1 MKLKVQI
8 SIALIIAA
16 IGLGTTGYF
25 KLQQDQIDSQTAQ
38 AKIVLQAKKRQLK
51 NISDRQAAIKITN
64 DPAAKANYNDEK
76 NIKLLQNNANAF
88 FKLLYNVNHDQTQ
101 TELDTRNKNLPR
113 YATTSAISDTGLDT
127 KSVREIKQFNEV
139 STHIETTVSA
149 SPTTKSGIYSGIID
163 ENSTQSSINIKGK
176 HNQDDWYLFEYDS
189 NNQKFTKF
197 TLLGFN
203 FTHDNG

>member
-25 KLQQDQIDSQTAQ
+25 KLQQDQIDSKTAQ

-51 NISDRQAAIKITN
+51 NIADRQAAIKITN
-64 DPAAKANYNDEK
+64 DPAVKANYNDEK

-127 KSVREIKQFNEV
+127 KSMKEIKQFNEV

-189 NNQKFTKF
+189 NKQKFTKF